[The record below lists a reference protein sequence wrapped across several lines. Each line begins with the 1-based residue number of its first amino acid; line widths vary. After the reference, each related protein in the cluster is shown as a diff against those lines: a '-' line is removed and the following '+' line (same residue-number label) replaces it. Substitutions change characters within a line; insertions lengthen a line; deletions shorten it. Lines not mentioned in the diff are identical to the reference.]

1 MLDHILNVLYTLVV
15 TFITGIVYYLPA
27 ATGIAII
34 ITLYMTYLYSGRIIF
49 QRPSQIVFSTISAG
63 PEPESNRDLIIIPLS
78 VSYTGA
84 LSSNFQVALLLK
96 LDGNTKFEYSE
107 GKRGTFAIL
116 TNDFEA
122 ENINYSKLI
131 KARRK
136 TPETKFQD
144 VSEFN
149 YSTGFS
155 LRSREKAF
163 KICMFYPVN
172 KELRYPI
179 SGNENK
185 NITIYL
191 AYRKRVP
198 RRRKIEKLR
207 NAKKCDNN
215 ISAELDSRFWGWKY
229 GFEIK
234 WRITNDIL
242 QRIRDGGILSVTRF
256 EYHPFSFF
264 LKSLRKIPTLLMCED
279 V

>member
-1 MLDHILNVLYTLVV
+1 MLDHILNVLYTLAV
-15 TFITGIVYYLPA
+15 TFITGIVNYLPA
-27 ATGIAII
+27 VTGIAII
-34 ITLYMTYLYSGRIIF
+34 LTLYMTYLYSGKIIF
-49 QRPSQIVFSTISAG
+49 QRPSQIVFSTMSTG
-63 PEPESNRDLIIIPLS
+63 PDPESNRDLIIIPLS

-96 LDGNTKFEYSE
+96 LDEDIKFEYSE
-107 GKRGTFAIL
+107 GKHGTFAIL

-136 TPETKFQD
+136 TPKPKFQE

-172 KELRYPI
+172 KELRYPV
-179 SGNENK
+179 SRNGDK
-185 NITIYL
+185 DITMYL
-191 AYRKRVP
+191 VYRKKVP
-198 RRRKIEKLR
+198 GRKRIEKMR
-207 NAKKCDNN
+207 KTKECDNN
-215 ISAELDSRFWGWKY
+215 ISAELKSRSWGWRY

-234 WRITNDIL
+234 WHIADDIY
-242 QRIRDGGILSVTRF
+242 QKIEGGGTLSVTRF
-256 EYHPFSFF
+256 EFHPFRFF
-264 LKSLRKIPTLLMCED
+264 LKSLRRIPTLLMCED